1 MKQNLGC
8 LGYDPTL
15 QDIYDRFFDNQN
27 KLIDHWRG
35 FYPEAIYML
44 PHGVPEAL
52 GKSVQIIYYV
62 DANQA
67 GNILNRRSYLEI
79 LICVNNTLVF
89 LVLKQI

>member
-1 MKQNLGC
+1 MKQNWGR

-15 QDIYDRFFDNQN
+15 QDIDDRFFDNQN
-27 KLIDHWRG
+27 KLIDHWRD